1 MIAVTLW
8 VVIAVEAGYY
18 FGGNQFVSEH
28 FSLVLIGILLVSA
41 LPAII
46 SAARQMIVSK
56 KQKQINK

>member
-1 MIAVTLW
+1 